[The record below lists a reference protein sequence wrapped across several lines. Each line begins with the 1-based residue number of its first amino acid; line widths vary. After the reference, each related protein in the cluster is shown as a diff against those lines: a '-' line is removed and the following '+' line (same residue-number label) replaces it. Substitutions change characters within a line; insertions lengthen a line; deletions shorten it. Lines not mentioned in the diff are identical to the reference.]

1 METKQQ
7 KEKKCTFFLIAPQ
20 ADTIRIH
27 KSRFEKKKHTH
38 KINKQTK
45 ITGKYFTLPQTARID
60 LQYIR
65 NLYAQTCVTTPGS
78 LNTLSNL
85 G

>member
-27 KSRFEKKKHTH
+27 KSRFGKKKKHTQ
-38 KINKQTK
+38 NKQTIK

>member
-7 KEKKCTFFLIAPQ
+7 KEKKKCTFFLIAPQ

-27 KSRFEKKKHTH
+27 KSRFEKKKQNTQ
-38 KINKQTK
+38 NKQTIK
-45 ITGKYFTLPQTARID
+45 ITGKYFTLPQTARIA

-65 NLYAQTCVTTPGS
+65 NLYAP
-78 LNTLSNL
+78 
-85 G
+85 

>member
-7 KEKKCTFFLIAPQ
+7 KEKKNAHFFLIAPQ

-27 KSRFEKKKHTH
+27 KSRFEKKKNTQ
-38 KINKQTK
+38 NKQTIK
-45 ITGKYFTLPQTARID
+45 ITGKYFTLPQTARIA

-65 NLYAQTCVTTPGS
+65 NLYAQTCVTT
-78 LNTLSNL
+78 L
-85 G
+85 